1 MISLFLSELKVSLR
15 TPSVLFWD
23 FFFPLALYF
32 VFGAVYGSA
41 YIVFLLPG
49 LIGITMVS
57 LSLFK
62 SAIAFVSNR
71 QNGLFRM
78 LFSAGIGKME
88 YFAAHFLVN
97 FLLASVLFL
106 VLIGLGRFQYDVT
119 PSGGPFYAFVFVLSG
134 CVIFYALGFLIG
146 SLSANLE
153 SAVGAANFLFFGML
167 FLSGTYFPTN
177 YLPPFLKSVSF
188 ALPLTHFLKIFR
200 AWWSGLPL
208 DAAEY
213 AISLGIIAVWLV
225 ASIYFGTRKLRWEV
239 PAN

>member
-1 MISLFLSELKVSLR
+1 MTHLFLSELKVSLR

-23 FFFPLALYF
+23 FLFPLALYF

-41 YIVFLLPG
+41 YIIFLLPG
-49 LIGITMVS
+49 LVGITMVS

-62 SAIAFVSNR
+62 SAIAFASNR

-78 LFSAGIGKME
+78 LFSAGISRAE
-88 YFAAHFLVN
+88 YFLAHFLVN
-97 FLLASVLFL
+97 LMLASLLFV
-106 VLIGLGRFQYDVT
+106 VLIGLGRLQYGVT
-119 PSGGPFYAFVFVLSG
+119 PSGSPFFAFVFVVAG
-134 CVIFYALGFLIG
+134 CIIFYALGFLIG
-146 SLSANLE
+146 SLSTNLE

-188 ALPLTHFLKIFR
+188 VLPLTHFLKIFR

-208 DAAEY
+208 GVAEV
-213 AISLGIIAVWLV
+213 ATSLGVIVAWLV
-225 ASIYFGTRKLRWEV
+225 ASIYFGARKLRWEV
-239 PAN
+239 PAG